1 MTGETSVPWRI
12 ARYGGLDQVV
22 PFSAADLH
30 RLGTLDRKLWVAL
43 SCPIDGLEFAEETLS
58 LLDRD
63 KDGRVRVEELAAAA
77 AWIADRLAD
86 PAIVYHGPANL
97 PLTAFS
103 DNDNGKAMAAAARRV
118 LANLDLA
125 TATNISA
132 TETADTARI
141 FAKTEFNGD
150 GVVTVHQVD
159 EEDLRV
165 LVTEILT
172 CLPPAKDRSGE
183 DGVDKATVEAFA
195 ADLDAFE
202 AWWKVG
208 EEAAAQGSDILPLG
222 EDSPAAFA
230 ALIAVEAKLADW
242 FARGRLASFDPRAA
256 EPLNRD
262 AAAYAAIADR
272 DLSTLG
278 PDIEALPLRRVEAG
292 APFRFG
298 DGINPAWAERIAA
311 FRAKVVAPLSG
322 ADETLPEASF
332 AEMRGR
338 FTRFRSWTQE
348 RKGERVEKLGI
359 ARIRA
364 IRGGDLLPRLLAAI
378 DRDLAVAGDLSGLD
392 DLHRLLHYVR
402 DFGRLLRNYVHF
414 ADFYDPSAHAVFQAG
429 TLFIDQR
436 SCELCVRVQDVATH
450 AALAIHSRLYLL
462 YCDCT
467 RAGEKPIRIVA
478 AVTQGDSDYL
488 VVGRRGVFCDTRGRN
503 WDAVVTKTIESP
515 ISIRQAFWLPYR
527 KLIRLV
533 ESQIEKLAAAKEKD
547 LETQAAA
554 KVTAASTAPTPAG
567 PTTVTASV
575 PAKPPFDV
583 AKMVGIFAAIG
594 LALGAIGAAI
604 GALVTAIGKLDWWQQ
619 LLILPGVILAIS
631 LPSMVLAWLKLRQR
645 TLGPVLEGSG
655 WAINARVRITFAL
668 GRVLTGTK
676 RLPPNSV
683 RSGSDPYAESTS
695 LRSLSLLI
703 VLLLILAGILAYH
716 FRHVF
721 G

>member
-1 MTGETSVPWRI
+1 M
-12 ARYGGLDQVV
+12 
-22 PFSAADLH
+22 
-30 RLGTLDRKLWVAL
+30 
-43 SCPIDGLEFAEETLS
+43 
-58 LLDRD
+58 
-63 KDGRVRVEELAAAA
+63 
-77 AWIADRLAD
+77 
-86 PAIVYHGPANL
+86 
-97 PLTAFS
+97 
-103 DNDNGKAMAAAARRV
+103 
-118 LANLDLA
+118 
-125 TATNISA
+125 
-132 TETADTARI
+132 
-141 FAKTEFNGD
+141 
-150 GVVTVHQVD
+150 VTVHQAEGD
-159 EEDLRV
+159 DLRA
-165 LVTEILT
+165 LIGEILA
-172 CLPPAKDRSGE
+172 CLPPVKDRSGE
-183 DGVDKATVEAFA
+183 VGVDKATVDAFA
-195 ADLDAFE
+195 TDLEAFE

-208 EEAAAQGSDILPLG
+208 EEAAAQGSDILPVG
-222 EDSPAAFA
+222 EESPAAFA
-230 ALIAVEAKLADW
+230 ALAAVEAKLADW

-256 EPLNRD
+256 DPLNRD

-298 DGINPAWAERIAA
+298 DGVNPAWADRVAA
-311 FRAKVVAPLSG
+311 FRAKVVGPLLG
-322 ADETLPEASF
+322 EVETLSEAAF
-332 AEMRGR
+332 ADLRGR
-338 FTRFRSWTQE
+338 FARFRAWTQE
-348 RKGERVEKLGI
+348 RKGARVEQLGI

-364 IRGGDLLPRLLAAI
+364 IREGSLVAQLRSTI
-378 DRDLAVAGDLSGLD
+378 ERDLAVAGDLAGLD

-414 ADFYDPSAHAVFQAG
+414 GDFYDPNGRAVFQAG
-429 TLFIDQR
+429 TLYIDQR
-436 SCELCVRVQDVATH
+436 SCHLCIRVQDVAAH
-450 AALAIHSRLYLL
+450 ATLATHSRLFLL

-467 RAGEKPIRIVA
+467 RADEKPIKIVA
-478 AVTQGDSDYL
+478 AVTQGDGDYL
-488 VVGRRGVFCDTRGRN
+488 VVGRRGVFCDSRGRN

-527 KLIRLV
+527 KLIRLI

-547 LETQAAA
+547 LEAQAAA
-554 KVTAASTAPTPAG
+554 RVTAASTTPAAPAG
-567 PTTVTASV
+567 APV

-604 GALVTAIGKLDWWQQ
+604 GALVTAIAQLVWWQQ

-668 GRVLTGTK
+668 GRILTGTK
-676 RLPPNSV
+676 HLPPGAV

-695 LRSLSLLI
+695 MRSVSLLI
-703 VLLLILAGILAYH
+703 VLLLILAGVVAYH
-716 FRHVF
+716 VRHIF